1 MLSVASQKMELSLK
15 NVCKEC
21 QNSYIEALQHNIEDE
36 EKEKKP
42 LEKVLVTENKTVF

>member
-36 EKEKKP
+36 EKKP
-42 LEKVLVTENKTVF
+42 HEKVLVTENKTV